1 MGRMECHSV
10 WTAAGD
16 DGKTGRNGRDAGVI
30 FDNPI
35 FSDWYTDTVDVYRVV
50 NVESGNITVQERQR
64 VGESIPCRI
73 YSSQKSGPSMRDTA
87 AQVQASEKLSCGIE
101 ADIRAGDELLIVR
114 GGALGMTG
122 EPERYFAGKP
132 QRYYDPIGGAM
143 TGLEHQEIGLFMQEI
158 VR

>member
-1 MGRMECHSV
+1 M
-10 WTAAGD
+10 
-16 DGKTGRNGRDAGVI
+16 I

-50 NVESGNITVQERQR
+50 NVENDNITVQERQR
-64 VGESIPCRI
+64 VGKSIPCRI

-132 QRYYDPIGGAM
+132 QRYYDPVGGAM